1 MSIKKANWSRNGQEI
16 SISMPFEKT
25 NKSKRTVSGFATVDN
40 ADTQNDIVTATAS
53 INAFEKF
60 RGNVREMHQPK
71 AVGKI
76 ISFAPETLYDENS
89 GTYYS
94 GIFVEARISKGA
106 QDTWEKVI
114 DGTLSG
120 FSIGG
125 KVVDS
130 EVAWNEELQKTVQ
143 IVKEMELYEL
153 SLVDNPANPFANV
166 VSIQKF
172 SAPAAVSEKVFSCSD
187 CKIAISAIS
196 PDKTCPQCSQK
207 MTNIG
212 WIERA
217 SIINNEIKK
226 IVDAHNTSGEAS
238 EINPLPET
246 DEKNSEGEIIMGN
259 EPIEEPVAEISEEQP
274 SAETEE
280 VPTDDVVVSDEG
292 EAVAGAEDSESDWD
306 KITARLSDLQEKLEQ
321 IVATFNA
328 NEKTAQEA
336 VSVSKALEEK
346 IDGFQAKIVELE
358 EKIEKSV
365 STISDSV
372 SDVEAKIE
380 KVADATATKKSGDLG
395 SEPEIKMG
403 LWDGHFL
410 GIKSLGGE

>member
-1 MSIKKANWSRNGQEI
+1 MSIQKANWARNGQEI

-25 NKSKRTVSGFATVDN
+25 NKSKRTVAGFATVDN
-40 ADTQNDIVTATAS
+40 ADTQNDIVTSTAS

-76 ISFAPETLYDENS
+76 TSFAPETLYDETS
-89 GTYYS
+89 GVYYS

-106 QDTWEKVI
+106 QDTWEKVL

-172 SAPAAVSEKVFSCSD
+172 SDSAPVTEKVFSCPN
-187 CKIAISAIS
+187 CKIAISAMTES
-196 PDKTCPQCSQK
+196 KTCPQCSQK
-207 MTNIG
+207 MNNIG

-217 SIINNEIKK
+217 SIINKEIKK
-226 IVDAHNTSGEAS
+226 IVDDHYTSDKAS

-246 DEKNSEGEIIMGN
+246 DEKNSEGEINMDDH
-259 EPIEEPVAEISEEQP
+259 IEEPVAEISEEQP
-274 SAETEE
+274 SAEIEE
-280 VPTDDVVVSDEG
+280 VSTDVEVSDEG
-292 EAVAGAEDSESDWD
+292 EAPAGAEDSESDWD

-321 IVATFNA
+321 IVAAFDA

-346 IDGFQAKIVELE
+346 IDGFQAKVTEIED
-358 EKIEKSV
+358 KITKS
-365 STISDSV
+365 ISSISESV

-395 SEPEIKMG
+395 SEPEIKKG
-403 LWDGHFL
+403 LWEGHFL
-410 GIKSLGGE
+410 GINSLGGE